1 MGKNERLELVYTCK
15 VCTYVE
21 GVPLDEE
28 LPEDMEPQQREDI
41 LRQRKENMC
50 LFRHDVLYVA
60 KESIRIEPSVIHDPT
75 LARDYDYFCH
85 ACGHN
90 EAVFYRLAESIVSDA
105 MAIVFV
111 CVKCT
116 SWRTEGKE
124 VQHETSELGAR
135 LQAEREAREA
145 AENGQAAALPI
156 ADADGHGRQY

>member
-15 VCTYVE
+15 VCGYIE
-21 GVPLDEE
+21 GVALDED
-28 LPEDMEPQQREDI
+28 LPEDLAPSEKEKVLRE
-41 LRQRKENMC
+41 RKENMC

-60 KESIRIEPSVIHDPT
+60 KESIRVEPSVIHDPT
-75 LARDYDYFCH
+75 LARDYNYFCH

-111 CVKCT
+111 CVNCT

-124 VQHETSELGAR
+124 VQYETSEKGAK
-135 LQAEREAREA
+135 LKAEREQKEGGAV
-145 AENGQAAALPI
+145 PI
-156 ADADGHGRQY
+156 HDAPMGRPI

>member
-15 VCTYVE
+15 VCGYIE
-21 GVPLDEE
+21 GVALDED
-28 LPEDMEPQQREDI
+28 LPEDLDDEARAKL
-41 LRQRKENMC
+41 LRDRKENMC

-60 KESIRIEPSVIHDPT
+60 KESIRVEPSVIHDPT

-90 EAVFYRLAESIVSDA
+90 EAVFYRLPESIVSDA

-111 CVKCT
+111 CTKCT

-124 VQHETSELGAR
+124 VQRETSELGKK
-135 LQAEREAREA
+135 LYEERMRREA
-145 AENGQAAALPI
+145 AAADADEALPI
-156 ADADGHGRQY
+156 EDG

>member
-1 MGKNERLELVYTCK
+1 MGSYRATLKFCPKCNNSNWRMGKNERLELVYTCK
-15 VCTYVE
+15 VCGYIE
-21 GVPLDEE
+21 GIPLDED
-28 LPEDMEPQQREDI
+28 EDMDATQEERDRLLNE
-41 LRQRKENMC
+41 RKMNMC

-75 LARDYDYFCH
+75 LARDYDYYCH

-111 CVKCT
+111 CVRCT

-124 VQHETSELGAR
+124 VQHETSALGAKM
-135 LQAEREAREA
+135 QAER
-145 AENGQAAALPI
+145 
-156 ADADGHGRQY
+156 HGRARR